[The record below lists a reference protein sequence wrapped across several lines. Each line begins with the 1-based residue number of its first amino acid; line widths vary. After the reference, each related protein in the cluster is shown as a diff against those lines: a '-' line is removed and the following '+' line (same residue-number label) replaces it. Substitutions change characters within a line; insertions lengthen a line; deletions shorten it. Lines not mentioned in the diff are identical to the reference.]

1 MQSVPRSQYMNV
13 TMAVEMSVVGSE
25 HLAAVQKATPAPD
38 GTPSDL
44 LDGLLV
50 AQDLL
55 WKTLP
60 HDGKVDKHDRRIVLV
75 CCCHLP
81 PREAHG
87 LPMTQ

>member
-1 MQSVPRSQYMNV
+1 MNKLTLGSQYMNV
-13 TMAVEMSVVGSE
+13 SMAVEMSLVGPE
-25 HLAAVQKATPAPD
+25 HLAAVQQAAPAPA

-60 HDGKVDKHDRRIVLV
+60 HDGKADKHDRRIVLV
-75 CCCHLP
+75 SC
-81 PREAHG
+81 
-87 LPMTQ
+87 